1 MTDEVLLNRLE
12 WRLFETMFEGCLL
25 DDRLGRNHYDVGA
38 WVVRM
43 RADELSRL
51 IDMAR
56 KGQA

>member
-1 MTDEVLLNRLE
+1 MTDDELLNQLE
-12 WRLFETMFEGCLL
+12 HRLFDTMFEGCLM
-25 DDRLGRNHYDVGA
+25 DDHLGRNRYDVCA
-38 WVVRM
+38 WGVRM